1 MESSLIG
8 IGRKLREI
16 RKQKGLLLNQVAS
29 RANVST
35 GLISKIEN
43 GRTVPSLP
51 VFIGIIDAL
60 EEDLSNF
67 FRGLYIGDEQKFIV
81 IRANEGTILE
91 KEEEVEGFKYE
102 LILNKNL
109 MSIGFEIV
117 VLTLQPNA
125 NRDKTMT
132 DAYEFKYVL
141 DGEVTYIIDDEQI
154 DLKKGDSL
162 FFDARIPHLPKNTSS
177 KPVSMLVFYFYLDR

>member
-43 GRTVPSLP
+43 GRTIPSLP

-67 FRGLYIGDEQKFIV
+67 FRGLYIADEQKYLI
-81 IRANEGTILE
+81 IRADEVSTLE

-102 LILNKNL
+102 LIFNKNL
-109 MSIGFEIV
+109 TSIGFEIV
-117 VLTLQPNA
+117 ILTLQPNA
-125 NRDKTMT
+125 NREKTIT

-141 DGEVTYIIDDEQI
+141 DGEVCYIIDDEQVY
-154 DLKKGDSL
+154 LKKGDSL

-177 KPVSMLVFYFYLDR
+177 KPVRMLVFYFYLDR